1 MKVTD
6 QIQMFLPLTESLE
19 TEKNMVAD
27 QNITPQS
34 PFPLVFRKITALM
47 RNLED
52 KMPRAKF
59 LQVEMVGGSHPL
71 LPKLE
76 YV

>member
-1 MKVTD
+1 
-6 QIQMFLPLTESLE
+6 
-19 TEKNMVAD
+19 MVAD

-47 RNLED
+47 RNFED

-76 YV
+76 YF